1 MENQQRRS
9 KEENERLQQKMAA
22 NAKGEEQRLK
32 NMIMACI
39 REVEEDRTVLM
50 RDNQV
55 MKERLEEME
64 RCNQQMKRRI
74 SDMNHSLED
83 IQTKLRELNEPGFL
97 ERAQRIVS
105 GVETVARTVN
115 TISSACIVM

>member
-1 MENQQRRS
+1 MENQQRRL

-22 NAKGEEQRLK
+22 NAKGEEQQLK
-32 NMIMACI
+32 NMIMACM
-39 REVEEDRTVLM
+39 RKVEEDRKALM
-50 RDNQV
+50 RDNQL

-64 RCNQQMKRRI
+64 RYNQEMEETIRDLKKRLR
-74 SDMNHSLED
+74 E
-83 IQTKLRELNEPGFL
+83 IQTEETDVSEPGFID
-97 ERAQRIVS
+97 RALRIVA

>member
-1 MENQQRRS
+1 MENQQRRL
-9 KEENERLQQKMAA
+9 KAENERLQQKMAA
-22 NAKGEEQRLK
+22 NAKGQEQRLK
-32 NMIMACI
+32 NKIMACM
-39 REVEEDRTVLM
+39 REVEEDRKVLM

-64 RCNQQMKRRI
+64 RYNQEMEQRI
-74 SDMNHSLED
+74 SDLNDRLQE
-83 IQTKLRELNEPGFL
+83 IQKNQMEVSEPGFL

-115 TISSACIVM
+115 TFSSACIVM